1 MINKYICKECE
12 TEIKVNKFEDIVLA
26 GKVCADCRV
35 KHITGGIKEK
45 KVFHNK
51 KVEVYT
57 GPLRK
62 EDIKKKKK
70 KPLSQKQKE
79 ANRLNW
85 DTKWER
91 EVYGRQNYNK

>member
-1 MINKYICKECE
+1 MI
-12 TEIKVNKFEDIVLA
+12 
-26 GKVCADCRV
+26 
-35 KHITGGIKEK
+35 
-45 KVFHNK
+45 
-51 KVEVYT
+51 
-57 GPLRK
+57 K